1 MEGIGSPPRS
11 SPRLKAPPRLQ
22 PPGFA
27 SPATY
32 KAGSPTIVRPFDAD
46 ELEASPASSAMGQSR
61 SPAGLV
67 QSPTTSPMSSSGAS
81 SQVSTDGTMTGS
93 LSSASDASGRTPTR
107 LNAGGLVSL
116 EDYDSGEEKTYHEGK
131 HDASYDGG
139 YDDEGTLSD
148 GAAPSLE
155 GSPVQMGL
163 HARLRDMGFR
173 ETIARAATEHC
184 DDVSVAVQYASDYQI
199 HRSAA
204 THNGGT
210 ASSYSAYASPSA
222 DYLPPSSS
230 GSSPHNQLPSPRSPG
245 TMLQSA
251 TEYSASFTHYQ
262 IQQRRQQSVNASTS
276 ASNSSSS
283 SSSPLSS
290 LATPSHLDGASSK
303 HGEGES
309 KDETRRDVLQRH
321 LLQLG
326 FDRSDVKSAVRR
338 CSSTPA
344 AARFIMDGGVAG
356 WERKTAATVFECG
369 ICMSDDIG
377 EEDMITLSCNHRFC
391 KLCMLPFIASLIES
405 HKVLD
410 NEDFV
415 CPEIGCMAPLDLP
428 IVKELVSAPAFE
440 RLLDLKLRKE
450 YAETREEVR
459 TCPKCEVMVVIEDV
473 KQNSKLLDS
482 LTCINNNCKHKFC
495 GRCGLSPHKNQKDL
509 DVSCED
515 YAAFVEANDK
525 SAQIFEAYLR
535 DNNMKRCP
543 KCLLPAELKSGC
555 HFIRCVCK
563 TSYCYL
569 CGRELFEHSHY
580 SHYHKGPYSKKCF
593 GGAKDKKGYIALPA
607 CEGCEGRS
615 CKKCA
620 KSCEEEK
627 RKRLEK
633 ISEKASAKGVKN
645 GRTGLVSWF
654 TRMRD
659 MRRQR
664 RRK

>member
-1 MEGIGSPPRS
+1 
-11 SPRLKAPPRLQ
+11 
-22 PPGFA
+22 
-27 SPATY
+27 
-32 KAGSPTIVRPFDAD
+32 
-46 ELEASPASSAMGQSR
+46 
-61 SPAGLV
+61 
-67 QSPTTSPMSSSGAS
+67 
-81 SQVSTDGTMTGS
+81 
-93 LSSASDASGRTPTR
+93 
-107 LNAGGLVSL
+107 
-116 EDYDSGEEKTYHEGK
+116 
-131 HDASYDGG
+131 
-139 YDDEGTLSD
+139 
-148 GAAPSLE
+148 
-155 GSPVQMGL
+155 
-163 HARLRDMGFR
+163 
-173 ETIARAATEHC
+173 
-184 DDVSVAVQYASDYQI
+184 
-199 HRSAA
+199 
-204 THNGGT
+204 
-210 ASSYSAYASPSA
+210 
-222 DYLPPSSS
+222 
-230 GSSPHNQLPSPRSPG
+230 
-245 TMLQSA
+245 MLQSA
-251 TEYSASFTHYQ
+251 TNYSKSFAHRRGQQQPQQQPAPAHALSSAS
-262 IQQRRQQSVNASTS
+262 AS
-276 ASNSSSS
+276 ASAYGA
-283 SSSPLSS
+283 
-290 LATPSHLDGASSK
+290 LATPSRRRGGGGASSK
-303 HGEGES
+303 RGNGES
-309 KDETRRDVLQRH
+309 KHETRQDVLQRH

-356 WERKTAATVFECG
+356 WERKTASTMFECG
-369 ICMSDDIG
+369 ICMSDDVG

-391 KLCMLPFIASLIES
+391 KFCMLPFVASLIES

-415 CPEIGCMAPLDLP
+415 CPEIGCTAPLDLP
-428 IVKELVSAPAFE
+428 IVKELVSAPVFE

-473 KQNSKLLDS
+473 KQNSELLDS
-482 LTCINNNCKHKFC
+482 LTCINKECKHKFC
-495 GRCGLSPHKNQKDL
+495 GRCGLAPHKNQKDQ

-555 HFIRCVCK
+555 NFIRCVCK
-563 TSYCYL
+563 TCYCYL

-607 CEGCEGRS
+607 CEGCKGPN

-620 KSCEEEK
+620 DSCEEEK

-633 ISEKASAKGVKN
+633 ISQKANAKGGNDNGKN
-645 GRTGLVSWF
+645 GLVAWF